1 MNIVI
6 LAAGQGKRMCS
17 KLPKVL
23 QPVGNMPM
31 LSRVIQT
38 AKTLGTDHNILVVV
52 GHGGQ
57 VVVEACKDDDL
68 KFVEQ
73 KEQKGTGHAVMQ
85 TLPHLREN
93 EPTLVLYGDVPL
105 IQSQTLKKL
114 LEKAGDGFGL
124 LSLKTE
130 NPTGYG
136 RVIRQN
142 GKVVGIVE
150 QKDASEEQKL
160 IKEVNTGFMVL
171 PTPYLNS
178 WLSQIDCNNSQ
189 GEYYLTDLVGLAV
202 RDGMEIQTVI
212 AEDEMEVA
220 GANNKVQL
228 SELERALQERLALEL
243 MNKGVRLADPK
254 RIDIRGNLHCENDV
268 FIDVGCVF
276 EGNVS
281 LGEGVSVGPYCVLK
295 NVSIASGTKIDAYS
309 HFDDATIGQN
319 VKIGPFARI
328 RPGTILSNNVHVGNF
343 VEIKKS
349 SIGTGSKINHLSY
362 IGDCDMGSSVNIGAG
377 TITCNYDGVNKYR
390 TTIEDDC
397 FIGSDSQFVAPVTVK
412 KGATV
417 GAGSTITKTVPE
429 NTLALSRGRQIVIEG
444 WKRPTKK

>member
-57 VVVEACKDDDL
+57 VVVEVCKDDDL

-85 TLPHLREN
+85 TLPYLREI

-105 IQSQTLKKL
+105 IQSKTLKKL

-178 WLSQIDCNNSQ
+178 WLSQVDCNNSQ

-328 RPGTILSNNVHVGNF
+328 RPGTTLSNNVHVGNF